1 MAKTGLPVLLVTSL
15 PRRRF
20 LRSSVGIACLGVFH
34 LVPPSSAL
42 ATFDPTSSDPA
53 SGSRIDWDDGRLIE
67 LEEGQTASCTS
78 LVSDQMYCVVV
89 YNLSQHDRN
98 VELTATWS
106 NQKPPATLIVPG
118 TTAGEGNASL
128 ILISG
133 SDTSTISLSI
143 TQGNGGKL
151 ECWLISTSMPTN
163 FQGLESKELLADGGA
178 YHLPKQLIYHSVMNS
193 GWSNLTII
201 NKQTQS
207 FVIQVS
213 SQQLIIFVVNPVEHP
228 NLNLLALGS
237 VQEGKQYLLQ
247 MPAPG
252 EQPQYSHALIQG
264 KGEQLIWFGA
274 SSHQDLEN
282 TIISLQSLYLP
293 NSDDSI
299 IIPETIKG
307 GLICQPLGDAQ

>member
-1 MAKTGLPVLLVTSL
+1 M
-15 PRRRF
+15 
-20 LRSSVGIACLGVFH
+20 GVFH
-34 LVPPSSAL
+34 LLSPSSAF
-42 ATFDPTSSDPA
+42 ATFDPSSSDPA
-53 SGSRIDWDDGRLIE
+53 SGSRIDWDDGRLIQ

-78 LVSDQMYCVVV
+78 LVSGQMYCVVV

-98 VELTATWS
+98 VELTITWS
-106 NQKPPATLIVPG
+106 NQQPPATLIVPG

-133 SDTSTISLSI
+133 SDTSTISISI

-163 FQGLESKELLADGGA
+163 FQGLESKELPADGSA

-193 GWSNLTII
+193 GWYHLTII

-247 MPAPG
+247 MPASG
-252 EQPQYSHALIQG
+252 EQPQYSNALIQG

-307 GLICQPLGDAQ
+307 GLICRPLGDVQ